1 MDYRFAIRCWQ
12 DKAGSDNAKAD
23 VYVGSTKVVDEVEIT
38 ATSAGSPQIIAWEST
53 GLTAPASDTTVAI
66 KVVLTNDY
74 YVDADTDR
82 NIHINGIGYI
92 TKAADNSYKESAF
105 NTDDPPVKTSET
117 AVTDFTD
124 FSKYET
130 EVVPTAVAGDQLP
143 DGWWAGRGNTDFEI
157 ITVYGETSGV
167 TMTTPIL
174 KKTCLDTE

>member
-23 VYVGSTKVVDEVEIT
+23 VYVGSTKVADEVEIT

-74 YVDADTDR
+74 YVDASTDR

-92 TKAADNSYKESAF
+92 TKAEDGSYKNSTYNSADTPVYVES
-105 NTDDPPVKTSET
+105 T
-117 AVTDFTD
+117 VTDFTD
-124 FSKYET
+124 FDNYWS
-130 EVVPTAVAGDQLP
+130 VSAPTAVTGDQLAS
-143 DGWWAGRGNTDFEI
+143 DWWSGRGNTDFEI
-157 ITVYGETSGV
+157 ITVWGATSGV
-167 TMTTPIL
+167 TMTTPLINP
-174 KKTCLDTE
+174 TCAAE